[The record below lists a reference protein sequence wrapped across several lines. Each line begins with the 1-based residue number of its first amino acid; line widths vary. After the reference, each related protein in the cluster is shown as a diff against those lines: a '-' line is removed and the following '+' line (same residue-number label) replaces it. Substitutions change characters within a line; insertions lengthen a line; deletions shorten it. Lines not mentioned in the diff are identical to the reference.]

1 MALSTCVKCNLKRK
15 RKRKEK
21 EKKKKKKKKKLGK
34 YSETLR
40 RQWEYK

>member
-21 EKKKKKKKKKLGK
+21 EKKKKKKKVGK

>member
-15 RKRKEK
+15 RKRKRKRK
-21 EKKKKKKKKKLGK
+21 EKKKKKLGK